1 MSRNERYVRVKCD
14 CGCCVVEFLRT
25 DWDNGETDYNIAVL
39 DSRYD
44 HNVNGPIGRL
54 RRAFGILLG
63 KRVYFNDALLSQ
75 GEFDALLKALADLRS
90 DVHADG

>member
-14 CGCCVVEFLRT
+14 CRCCAVEFSRT
-25 DWDNGETDYNIAVL
+25 DWDNEETVYNIATL

-54 RRAFGILLG
+54 RRAFGVLIG
-63 KRVYFNDALLSQ
+63 KPVYFNDALLSQ
-75 GEFDALLKALADLRS
+75 DEFDALLKALTDLRS
-90 DVHADG
+90 DGHADG